1 LLRHASHE
9 ISVGSVLK
17 APKTPVTVTSS
28 FDAAFAAHQRQR
40 GQKDGD
46 ALSGD
51 VVGSRVDLKVL
62 GEEVS
67 EKEEVEVVTKRVGN
81 RRGVGPGITYVH
93 ILSAWP
99 GIETIFL
106 ADIGAKL
113 VLYHRL

>member
-1 LLRHASHE
+1 
-9 ISVGSVLK
+9 
-17 APKTPVTVTSS
+17 
-28 FDAAFAAHQRQR
+28 
-40 GQKDGD
+40 
-46 ALSGD
+46 
-51 VVGSRVDLKVL
+51 
-62 GEEVS
+62 VS
-67 EKEEVEVVTKRVGN
+67 EKEEVEVVPKRVGN

>member
-1 LLRHASHE
+1 M
-9 ISVGSVLK
+9 
-17 APKTPVTVTSS
+17 TVTSS

-67 EKEEVEVVTKRVGN
+67 EKEEVEVVPKRVGN